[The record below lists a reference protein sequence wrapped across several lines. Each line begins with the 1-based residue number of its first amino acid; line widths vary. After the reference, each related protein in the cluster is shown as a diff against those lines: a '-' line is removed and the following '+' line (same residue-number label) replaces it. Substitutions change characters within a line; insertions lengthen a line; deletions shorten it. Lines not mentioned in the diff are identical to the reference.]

1 MKNKILVRLLLAL
14 LMLCMV
20 FSAVACDKDTE
31 NDSTGTKPEGE
42 TEEEVVTYPFEIE
55 DLGDEEGHPT
65 RFNMIVRTER
75 CDYIYAEQD
84 GSLIHDAVF
93 ERNALVEE
101 LFNVEISMFEGG
113 HSEAKEYV
121 GNITNDVMSGSGAYD
136 CVLAWD
142 GSGLEM
148 RGWYMNL
155 LTFPELRFNEDD
167 WWFKDWN
174 TNGIVN
180 DCLITC
186 NGDLQFEIYYDIEVI
201 FYNKTLA
208 AAIEMNPYP
217 YVDNKTWT
225 IEQMEIFSSQI
236 KQEDSVNGGWIGED
250 GAIDSKKE
258 DFYASDAVYGS
269 LFNQSVGTPSMFA
282 LGAKYSVVHDDGI
295 EWTIAKE
302 SNYNIFEKLYSVM
315 RETDWNVV
323 YQTTTL
329 GEGSYK
335 LFNENRALFCWNA
348 VRVGEFIKPSGVQY
362 GLLPIPMYNED
373 QGEYIT
379 TCYGHSYFAFLTT
392 TPDFHRSALVFN
404 AMNALSSEILYDTY
418 FGEILAFRYA
428 DDPDS
433 SRMVPLIR
441 DSLYF
446 DYTWTN
452 STLCSGVAH
461 IFGNQLISGNKN
473 IASSV
478 SGQERA
484 LDLLMAKYIKQYEN
498 MRIANSR

>member
-1 MKNKILVRLLLAL
+1 MKNKLWVRLLLAL
-14 LMLCMV
+14 LMLTMV
-20 FSAVACDKDTE
+20 LTAVACDRDEK
-31 NDSTGTKPEGE
+31 KPEN
-42 TEEEVVTYPFEIE
+42 TEEKETGDEEVTYSFEIE
-55 DLGDEEGHPT
+55 DLGEDTGAPG
-65 RFNMIVRTER
+65 RFNMITRTER
-75 CDYIYAEQD
+75 CDYIYSEQD
-84 GSLIHDAVF
+84 GSILHDAVF
-93 ERNALVEE
+93 ERNALTEE
-101 LFNVEISMFEGG
+101 LFNVEITMFEGG
-113 HSEAKEYV
+113 HSDATEYV
-121 GNITNDVMSGSGAYD
+121 SRVSTDVLSNLGQYD

-155 LTFPELRFNEDD
+155 LSFDELNFDEDP
-167 WWFKDWN
+167 WWFKEWN
-174 TNGIVN
+174 ENGTIN

-186 NGDLQFEIYYDIEVI
+186 NGDLQFEIYYDIMVI

-225 IEQMEIFSSQI
+225 LAQMEIFSEQI
-236 KQEDSVNGGWIGED
+236 KREDSVNGGWIGEE
-250 GAIDSKKE
+250 GATDSNSE
-258 DFYASDAVYGS
+258 DFYGSDAIYGS
-269 LFNQSVGTPSMFA
+269 LYNQSVGTPAMFA
-282 LGAKYSVVHDDGI
+282 LGAKYSTVHEDGTI
-295 EWTIAKE
+295 EWTVAKE
-302 SNYNIFEKLYSVM
+302 FNYNIFEALYTAF
-315 RETDWNVV
+315 RETEWNVV

-335 LFNENRALFCWNA
+335 LFNEDRALFCWNA

-362 GLLPIPMYNED
+362 GLLPIPMCNEE

-379 TCYGHSYFAFLTT
+379 TCYAHSYFAFLTT

-404 AMNALSSEILYDTY
+404 AMNALSTTILYDTY

-428 DDPDS
+428 DDPES

-452 STLCSGVAH
+452 NSLCDSVPH
-461 IFGNQLISGNKN
+461 KFGGQLMTGSKN
-473 IASSV
+473 IASGV
-478 SGQERA
+478 SGAERT
-484 LDLLMAKYIKQYEN
+484 LNFLMSTYQKVYANVKLT
-498 MRIANSR
+498 NSR

>member
-1 MKNKILVRLLLAL
+1 MKNKLWVRLLLAL
-14 LMLCMV
+14 LMLTMV
-20 FSAVACDKDTE
+20 LTAVACDKDEKEPE
-31 NDSTGTKPEGE
+31 N
-42 TEEEVVTYPFEIE
+42 TEEKETGEEEVTYPFEIE
-55 DLGDEEGHPT
+55 DLGEDNGAPG
-65 RFNMIVRTER
+65 RFNMITRTER
-75 CDYIYAEQD
+75 CDYIYSEQD
-84 GSLIHDAVF
+84 GSILHDAVF
-93 ERNALVEE
+93 ERNALTEE
-101 LFNVEISMFEGG
+101 LFNVEITMFEGG

-121 GNITNDVMSGSGAYD
+121 GNVTTDVMSGDGQYD

-155 LTFPELRFNEDD
+155 LSFDELNFDEDP
-167 WWFKDWN
+167 WWFKEWN
-174 TNGIVN
+174 ENGTIN

-186 NGDLQFEIYYDIEVI
+186 NGDLQFEIYYDIMVV

-225 IEQMEIFSSQI
+225 LEQLEIFSEQI
-236 KQEDSVNGGWIGED
+236 KKEDSVNGGWIGED
-250 GAIDSKKE
+250 GATDENKE
-258 DFYASDAVYGS
+258 NFYGSDAVYGS
-269 LFNQSVGTPSMFA
+269 LYNQSAGTPIMFA
-282 LGAKYSVVHDDGI
+282 LGAKYSTVHDDGTI

-302 SNYNIFEKLYSVM
+302 SNYNIFDALYTAI
-315 RETDWNVV
+315 RETEWNVV

-335 LFNENRALFCWNA
+335 LFNEDRALFCWNA

-362 GLLPIPMYNED
+362 GLLPIPMYNEQ

-379 TCYGHSYFAFLTT
+379 TCYAHSYFAFLTT
-392 TPDFHRSALVFN
+392 TPDFHRSAMVFN
-404 AMNALSSEILYDTY
+404 AMNALSTTILYDTY

-428 DDPDS
+428 DDPES

-452 STLCSGVAH
+452 NSLCDSVAH
-461 IFGNQLISGNKN
+461 KFGGQLMTGSKN
-473 IASSV
+473 IASAV
-478 SGQERA
+478 SGAERT
-484 LDLLMAKYIKQYEN
+484 LNFLMTTYQKVYEN
-498 MRIANSR
+498 VKLSNSR